1 MMAEHIFSKKVKC
14 PYCLKQSETP
24 RVLSRHIRPQ
34 EVAKDGYTT
43 YDGANPY
50 FYEPTVCSHCH
61 LVFHDSFDKVRKT
74 HRESLENG
82 YFDRVNA
89 DALTGDR
96 SADHVIRLY
105 KFAVITAQLSGQKP
119 SVVAMLG
126 MRLVWMYRLTGNEA
140 SEKEWMKRT
149 LDKYNEVQEA
159 YTDQVRTG
167 LPYDQLMLRIADLSA
182 ALGLYED
189 ARRWYGI
196 LLGSKEVSERIRTQA
211 RSHWE
216 DFRIENG

>member
-1 MMAEHIFSKKVKC
+1 MAEHIFSKKVKC

-43 YDGANPY
+43 YAGANPY

-74 HRESLENG
+74 HREALENG

-105 KFAVITAQLSGQKP
+105 KFAVVTAQLSGQKP

-216 DFRIENG
+216 DFRTEHA

>member
-1 MMAEHIFSKKVKC
+1 MAEHIFSKKVKC

-43 YDGANPY
+43 YGGANPY

-74 HRESLENG
+74 HREALETG
-82 YFDRVNA
+82 YFNRVNA
-89 DALTGDR
+89 DALAGDR
-96 SADHVIRLY
+96 SAEHVIRLY
-105 KFAVITAQLSGQKP
+105 KFAVMTAQLSGQKP

-126 MRLVWMYRLTGNEA
+126 MRLVWMYRLTGDES
-140 SEKEWMKRT
+140 SEREWMKRT

-216 DFRIENG
+216 DFRIEHA

>member
-1 MMAEHIFSKKVKC
+1 MAEHIFSKKVKC

-43 YDGANPY
+43 YAGANPY

-74 HRESLENG
+74 HREALENG

-216 DFRIENG
+216 DFRIEHA

>member
-1 MMAEHIFSKKVKC
+1 MAEHIFSKKVKC

-43 YDGANPY
+43 YGGANPY

-74 HRESLENG
+74 HHEALETG
-82 YFDRVNA
+82 YFNRVNA
-89 DALTGDR
+89 DALAGDR
-96 SADHVIRLY
+96 SAEHVIRLY
-105 KFAVITAQLSGQKP
+105 KFAVMTAQLSGQKP

-126 MRLVWMYRLTGNEA
+126 MRLVWMYRLTGDES

-159 YTDQVRTG
+159 YTDQIRTG

-216 DFRIENG
+216 DFRIEHA

>member
-1 MMAEHIFSKKVKC
+1 MAEHIFSKKVKC

-43 YDGANPY
+43 YGGANPY

-74 HRESLENG
+74 HREALETG
-82 YFDRVNA
+82 YFNRVNA
-89 DALTGDR
+89 DALAGDR
-96 SADHVIRLY
+96 SAEHVIRLY
-105 KFAVITAQLSGQKP
+105 KFAVVTAQLSGQKP

-126 MRLVWMYRLTGNEA
+126 MRLVWMYRLTGDEA

-216 DFRIENG
+216 DFRIEHA

>member
-1 MMAEHIFSKKVKC
+1 MAEHIFSKKVKC

-43 YDGANPY
+43 YGGANPY

-74 HRESLENG
+74 HREALETG
-82 YFDRVNA
+82 YFNRVNA
-89 DALTGDR
+89 DALAGDR
-96 SADHVIRLY
+96 SAEHVIRLY
-105 KFAVITAQLSGQKP
+105 KFAVMTAQLSGQKP

-126 MRLVWMYRLTGNEA
+126 MRLVWMYRLTGDES

-159 YTDQVRTG
+159 YTDQIRTG

-216 DFRIENG
+216 DFRIENA

>member
-1 MMAEHIFSKKVKC
+1 MAEHIFSKKIKC

-34 EVAKDGYTT
+34 DVAKDGYTT
-43 YDGANPY
+43 YDGPNPY

-74 HRESLENG
+74 HREALETG

-89 DALTGDR
+89 EALNGDR
-96 SADHVIRLY
+96 SAEHVIRLY
-105 KFAVITAQLSGQKP
+105 KFAVVTAQLSGQKP

-182 ALGLYED
+182 ALELYED

-216 DFRIENG
+216 DFRIEHA

>member
-1 MMAEHIFSKKVKC
+1 MAEHIFSKKVKC

-43 YDGANPY
+43 YGGANPY

-74 HRESLENG
+74 HREALETG
-82 YFDRVNA
+82 YFNRVNA
-89 DALTGDR
+89 DALAGDR
-96 SADHVIRLY
+96 SAEHVIRLY
-105 KFAVITAQLSGQKP
+105 KFAVMTAQLSGQKP

-126 MRLVWMYRLTGNEA
+126 MRLVWMYRLTGDES
-140 SEKEWMKRT
+140 SEREWMKRT

-216 DFRIENG
+216 DFRIENA

>member
-1 MMAEHIFSKKVKC
+1 MAEHIFSKKVKC

-43 YDGANPY
+43 YGGANPY

-74 HRESLENG
+74 HREALETG
-82 YFDRVNA
+82 YFNRVNA
-89 DALTGDR
+89 DALAGDR
-96 SADHVIRLY
+96 SAEHVIRLY
-105 KFAVITAQLSGQKP
+105 KFAVVTAQLSGQKP

-126 MRLVWMYRLTGNEA
+126 MRLVWMYRLTGDEA

-216 DFRIENG
+216 DFRIEHT

>member
-1 MMAEHIFSKKVKC
+1 MAEHIFSKKVKC

-50 FYEPTVCSHCH
+50 FYEPTVCAHCH

-74 HRESLENG
+74 HREALETE

-89 DALTGDR
+89 DVLTGDR
-96 SADHVIRLY
+96 SAEHVIRLY
-105 KFAVITAQLSGQKP
+105 KSAVVTAQLSGQKP

-149 LDKYNEVQEA
+149 LDKYNEVQEV

-216 DFRIENG
+216 DFRTEHA

>member
-1 MMAEHIFSKKVKC
+1 MAEHIFSKKVKC

-74 HRESLENG
+74 HREALENG

-89 DALTGDR
+89 EALTGDR
-96 SADHVIRLY
+96 SAEHVIRLY

-216 DFRIENG
+216 DFRIENA

>member
-1 MMAEHIFSKKVKC
+1 MAEHIFSKKVKC

-43 YDGANPY
+43 YGGANPY

-74 HRESLENG
+74 HREALETG
-82 YFDRVNA
+82 YFNRVNA
-89 DALTGDR
+89 DALAGDR
-96 SADHVIRLY
+96 SAEHVIRLY
-105 KFAVITAQLSGQKP
+105 KFAVMTAQLSGQKP

-126 MRLVWMYRLTGNEA
+126 MRLVWMYRLTGDEA

-216 DFRIENG
+216 DFRIEHT

>member
-1 MMAEHIFSKKVKC
+1 MAEHIFSKKVKC

-43 YDGANPY
+43 YAGANPY

-74 HRESLENG
+74 HREALENG

-126 MRLVWMYRLTGNEA
+126 MRLVWMYRLTGNET

-216 DFRIENG
+216 DFRIEHA

>member
-1 MMAEHIFSKKVKC
+1 MAEHIFSKKVKC

-34 EVAKDGYTT
+34 EVSKDGYTT
-43 YDGANPY
+43 YGGANPY

-74 HRESLENG
+74 HREALETG
-82 YFDRVNA
+82 YFNRVNA
-89 DALTGDR
+89 DALAGDR
-96 SADHVIRLY
+96 SAEHVIRLY
-105 KFAVITAQLSGQKP
+105 KFAVMTAQLSGQKP

-126 MRLVWMYRLTGNEA
+126 MRLVWMYRLTGDES

-159 YTDQVRTG
+159 YTDQIRTG

-216 DFRIENG
+216 DFRIEHA

>member
-1 MMAEHIFSKKVKC
+1 MAEHIFSKKVKC

-43 YDGANPY
+43 YGGANPY

-74 HRESLENG
+74 HREALETG
-82 YFDRVNA
+82 YFNRVNA
-89 DALTGDR
+89 DALAGDR
-96 SADHVIRLY
+96 SAEHVIRLY
-105 KFAVITAQLSGQKP
+105 KFAVMTAQLSGQKP

-126 MRLVWMYRLTGNEA
+126 MRLVWMYRLTGDEA

-216 DFRIENG
+216 DFRIEHA